1 MLVLDAFYLLPQPM
15 EGRNKYRQRFFG
27 LLMCAMLSMLFP
39 AMLLAQ
45 KDQIEE
51 IKSYNRK
58 FPSVKKDS
66 VAIYLDSA
74 QKMAPSNN
82 MRAVGLINRAI
93 ELCIISNDRSREA
106 LAYLALGNIQQNLGQ
121 HSLAIDNYR
130 RVIRAFDTLGKNKIS
145 KKEYEK
151 SFEITEDNTTLFHAY
166 VQMAV
171 SQMETGM
178 SSEALKNIDIGLG
191 LNAVDLLEGQRN
203 EAKRVKAKILI
214 SENKPDAAIQ
224 LLNEILKEERSAGN
238 KRGEAETLYRLG
250 DAYAKKIDY
259 PASNQYYTLAKQLAD
274 NGSFAEISLAANNAL
289 ALYYRLS
296 GELEKEIQIRQS
308 NISINEQYNNSLA
321 VSKENLEIG
330 NAYLRNND
338 VQQAEPFLRQGLMEM
353 NEANLAPSAIEAV
366 DQPLFVQ
373 YKSARF
379 RESAEGFL
387 KLAEGFYNQ
396 SNYQKAI
403 EYYNLYSQLQD
414 SLELAREEE
423 LTRAISLSSSI
434 GKNQQRLEL
443 LEKETALNDRSIEI
457 LRKDQELKGQQ
468 IFNRNLIILSLIGCI
483 AAILIAG
490 WIIFRNI
497 RARRK
502 ADKLLAL
509 RSLTGQMNPHFIFN
523 ALNSVNEF
531 VAARDEL
538 AANRYLT
545 SFSKLMRQVLD
556 DSRKTLITLSDE
568 LEMLNHY
575 LKLEHARF
583 SDKFDYQLEIA
594 EELKDSEL
602 MIPPMLVQPY
612 VENAVWHGLRYK
624 SVKGELNIIFRLAQ
638 GQLEIYIQD
647 NGIGTKK
654 SRELKTSNQKRQ
666 SSVGMKNTETR
677 MNLLNEIY
685 STAIAVSIT
694 ELTPGA
700 DDPGTSVKL
709 TIPLDLEKLVNTI

>member
-1 MLVLDAFYLLPQPM
+1 MFVLDAFYLLPQPM

-191 LNAVDLLEGQRN
+191 LNAVDLLEGQKN

-224 LLNEILKEERSAGN
+224 LLNEILNEERSAGN
-238 KRGEAETLYRLG
+238 QRGEAETLYRLG

-274 NGSFAEISLAANNAL
+274 NGGFAEISLAANNAL

-583 SDKFDYQLEIA
+583 SDKFDYHLEIA

-694 ELTPGA
+694 ELNPGA

>member
-1 MLVLDAFYLLPQPM
+1 MFVLDAFYLLPQPM
-15 EGRNKYRQRFFG
+15 KGSKKYSSGLFG
-27 LLMCAMLSMLFP
+27 LLLCAMLSILYP
-39 AMLLAQ
+39 SSLSAQ

-51 IKSYNRK
+51 KKSYNRK

-121 HSLAIDNYR
+121 HSLAIENYR
-130 RVIRAFDTLGKNKIS
+130 RVIRSFEVMGKNKFS
-145 KKEYEK
+145 KKEYER
-151 SFEITEDNTTLFHAY
+151 SIDLPEDNTALFHAY

-178 SSEALKNIDIGLG
+178 SAEALKHIDIGLG
-191 LNAVDLLEGQRN
+191 LDAVDLLEGQRN

-214 SENKPDAAIQ
+214 SENKPDASIQ
-224 LLNEILKEERSAGN
+224 LLNEILNEERKLRN
-238 KRGEAETLYRLG
+238 QRGEAETLYRLG

-274 NGSFAEISLAANNAL
+274 NGGFAEISLAANNAL

-330 NAYLRNND
+330 NAYLRNNN
-338 VQQAEPFLRQGLMEM
+338 VEQAEPFLRQGLAEM
-353 NEANLAPSAIEAV
+353 NDANLNAPSLEAV

-387 KLAEGFYNQ
+387 KLAEGFYNK
-396 SNYQKAI
+396 SNFQKAI
-403 EYYNLYSQLQD
+403 EYYTLYSQLQD
-414 SLELAREEE
+414 SLELARDEE
-423 LTRAISLSSSI
+423 LARAISLSSNI

-443 LEKETALNDRSIEI
+443 LEKETALNDRSIDI
-457 LRKDQELKGQQ
+457 LRKDQELKEQQ
-468 IFNRNLIILSLIGCI
+468 LFNRNLIILTLLGCI
-483 AAILIAG
+483 AAILIG
-490 WIIFRNI
+490 GFIIYRNI
-497 RARRK
+497 QARRR
-502 ADKLLAL
+502 ADKMLAL

-556 DSRKTLITLSDE
+556 DSRKTLITLNDE

-583 SDKFDYQLEIA
+583 SDKFDYQLEISD
-594 EELKDSEL
+594 ELRDTDL

-624 SVKGELNIIFRLAQ
+624 PEK
-638 GQLEIYIQD
+638 GQLMIKFHVIRNFLEISIED
-647 NGIGTKK
+647 NGIGVAK
-654 SRELKTSNQKRQ
+654 SRELKTYNQKRQ

-677 MNLLNEIY
+677 LNLLNEIY
-685 STAIAVSIT
+685 ATGIQVSISELYPGDEEPGTAIRLI
-694 ELTPGA
+694 
-700 DDPGTSVKL
+700 
-709 TIPLDLEKLVNTI
+709 IPLGLEKLVNKS

>member
-1 MLVLDAFYLLPQPM
+1 MDAFYLLPQPM